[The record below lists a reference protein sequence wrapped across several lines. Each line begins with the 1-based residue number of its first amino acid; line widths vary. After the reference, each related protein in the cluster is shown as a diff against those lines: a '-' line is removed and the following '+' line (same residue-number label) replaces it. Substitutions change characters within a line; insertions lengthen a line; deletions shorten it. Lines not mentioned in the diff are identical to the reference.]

1 MNNLMRAVGYTPPG
15 LIENLFIGSRP
26 LPVLKANECLVK
38 VYFSAL
44 NRADTLQRRG
54 LYPPPPGE
62 SDILG
67 LEAVGVVDRCHSAES
82 KWRKN
87 DRVMALCGGGGN
99 AEYVAV
105 HESNLI
111 RIPEWMSFKQ
121 AAAVPEV
128 WLTAFQLL
136 YWVSNVTKAESAG
149 KNVSDLRVLVHAG
162 ASGVGTSLIQMLTK
176 VLKVTQVFATVGSE
190 KKREYLEKE
199 LQVSKAFNYKLEE
212 EKNFDKHIMSM
223 TQNLGV
229 DLVFDCVGGSYWERN
244 TNCMA
249 MDAEWIIYGLMGGT
263 GVNGDLLGRV
273 LRKRIQIKGSTL
285 RSRTIQVIMVLI
297 FFWLCLH
304 FSYLICIYST
314 NMN

>member
-1 MNNLMRAVGYTPPG
+1 MNNLMRAVGHAPPG
-15 LIENLFIGSRP
+15 LIENLFIASRP
-26 LPVLKANECLVK
+26 LPALKANECLIK
-38 VYFSAL
+38 VHYSAL

-67 LEAVGVVDRCHSAES
+67 LEAVGVVDQCHSGES
-82 KWRKN
+82 RWRAN

-111 RIPEWMSFKQ
+111 RIPEWMSFKE

-136 YWVSNVTKAESAG
+136 YWVSSVTKADSAVL
-149 KNVSDLRVLVHAG
+149 KNVNDLRVLVHAG

-176 VLKVTQVFATVGSE
+176 VLKVNQVFATVGSE
-190 KKREYLEKE
+190 AKREFLEKE
-199 LQVSKAFNYKLEE
+199 LHVSKAFNYKLEE
-212 EKNFDKHIMSM
+212 EKNFDKHIMGL
-223 TQNLGV
+223 TQDLGV

-249 MDAEWIIYGLMGGT
+249 MDAELVVYGLMGGANVT
-263 GVNGDLLGRV
+263 GDILGRV

-285 RSRTIQVIMVLI
+285 RSRTIQVSDQE
-297 FFWLCLH
+297 F
-304 FSYLICIYST
+304 
-314 NMN
+314 